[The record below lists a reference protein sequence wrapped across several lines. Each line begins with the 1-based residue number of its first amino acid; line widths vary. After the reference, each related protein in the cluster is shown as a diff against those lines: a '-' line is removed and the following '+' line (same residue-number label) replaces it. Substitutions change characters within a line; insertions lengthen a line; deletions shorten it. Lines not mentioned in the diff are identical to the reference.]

1 MAKEND
7 LPMSFTLHGLPVSG
21 GIAIGQAH
29 LISQATLEV
38 SHLLIPPR
46 LVDKEIVR
54 FETALESVRAEF
66 ATLKTTTAHA
76 LTDIRAFVDLHLMI
90 LSDPELSE
98 VPKQI
103 IRERRCNAEWAIVQ
117 QMEFLVEQFEK
128 IDDTYLRERS
138 YDVRQVVERVVREL
152 AGHHDHAGSR
162 FGRGVKGENLIV
174 VAHDLS
180 PADVMA
186 FKDQNFS
193 SFITDVG
200 GATSHTAILSRGM
213 GIPAVLGLH
222 NARQLIR
229 DKETLIVDGTR
240 GVVIVNP
247 DRRILEEYQIK
258 KSQFEIERAK
268 LKLLKTARATTLDKV
283 KIDLLANIE
292 GPEEVTIALESGAE
306 GVGLFRT
313 EFIFLGRGDMPGEEE
328 QFEAYRK
335 VVKGMEGRPVTIR
348 TFDLG
353 NDKNLHTE
361 LSVERKRENPALG
374 LRSIRLSLAEP
385 KSFLAQ
391 LRAILRASKYGKVKI
406 LIPML
411 SHALQIDQTLA
422 MLEQAKSSL
431 RGEKVA
437 FDESIE
443 IGGMIEV
450 PAAALAIGPF
460 LRRLDF
466 LSIGTNDLIQYTL
479 AIDRSDEQV
488 ASLYEPLHPAVL
500 MLLAHII
507 GSSERAGVPVSMC
520 GELAGDPHM
529 TRLLLGMG
537 LRQFSM
543 FPAQIPEVKQKI
555 KQSDISELT
564 PVVRRILKLEES
576 SKIQEQ
582 IERLNLVVPT

>member
-1 MAKEND
+1 M
-7 LPMSFTLHGLPVSG
+7 
-21 GIAIGQAH
+21 
-29 LISQATLEV
+29 
-38 SHLLIPPR
+38 
-46 LVDKEIVR
+46 
-54 FETALESVRAEF
+54 
-66 ATLKTTTAHA
+66 
-76 LTDIRAFVDLHLMI
+76 
-90 LSDPELSE
+90 
-98 VPKQI
+98 
-103 IRERRCNAEWAIVQ
+103 
-117 QMEFLVEQFEK
+117 
-128 IDDTYLRERS
+128 
-138 YDVRQVVERVVREL
+138 
-152 AGHHDHAGSR
+152 
-162 FGRGVKGENLIV
+162 
-174 VAHDLS
+174 
-180 PADVMA
+180 
-186 FKDQNFS
+186 
-193 SFITDVG
+193 
-200 GATSHTAILSRGM
+200 
-213 GIPAVLGLH
+213 
-222 NARQLIR
+222 
-229 DKETLIVDGTR
+229 
-240 GVVIVNP
+240 
-247 DRRILEEYQIK
+247 
-258 KSQFEIERAK
+258 
-268 LKLLKTARATTLDKV
+268 
-283 KIDLLANIE
+283 
-292 GPEEVTIALESGAE
+292 TIALESGAE

>member
-103 IRERRCNAEWAIVQ
+103 IRDRRCNAEWAIVQ

-335 VVKGMEGRPVTIR
+335 VVKGMDGRPVTIR

>member
-1 MAKEND
+1 
-7 LPMSFTLHGLPVSG
+7 MSFTLHGLAVSN

-38 SHLLIPPR
+38 SHLVIAQR
-46 LVDKEIVR
+46 MVEKEVAR
-54 FETALESVRAEF
+54 FESALERVRTEF
-66 ATLKTTTAHA
+66 GVIRKGLGKAP
-76 LTDIRAFVDLHLMI
+76 TDIGAFIDLHLLI
-90 LSDPELSE
+90 LSDPELSD

-117 QMEFLVEQFEK
+117 QMELLVTQFEK
-128 IDDTYLRERS
+128 IEDIYLRERS

-152 AGHHDHAGSR
+152 IGRPGHSAAKAAK
-162 FGRGVKGENLIV
+162 GVKGENLIV

-180 PADVMA
+180 PSEVMA
-186 FKDQNFS
+186 FKDQNFA
-193 SFITDVG
+193 SFVTDVG
-200 GATSHTAILSRGM
+200 GSTSHTAILARGM

-240 GVVIVNP
+240 GVVIVDP
-247 DRRILEEYQIK
+247 DARILEEYELRKCQI
-258 KSQFEIERAK
+258 EIERSK
-268 LKLLKTARATTLDKV
+268 LKLLKTTRSTTLDRV
-283 KIDLLANIE
+283 KIDLLANIKE
-292 GPEEVTIALESGAE
+292 PSDVTVALESGAE

-313 EFIFLGRGDMPGEEE
+313 EFIFLGRGDMPSEDE

-335 VVKGMEGRPVTIR
+335 VVKGMQGRPVTIR

-353 NDKNLHTE
+353 NDKNIH
-361 LSVERKRENPALG
+361 SDDAIGERKRDNPALG

-385 KSFLAQ
+385 KTFQSQ
-391 LRAILRASKYGKVKI
+391 LRAILRVSRLGKVKI

-411 SHALQIDQTLA
+411 SHAHQIDQTLA
-422 MLEQAKSSL
+422 ALEQAKSSL
-431 RGEKVA
+431 RGEKIS
-437 FDESIE
+437 FDETIE

-450 PAAALAIGPF
+450 PAAALAVGIF
-460 LRRLDF
+460 LRRMNF

-488 ASLYEPLHPAVL
+488 SYLYDPLHPAVL
-500 MLLAHII
+500 MLLAHVI
-507 GSSERAGVPVSMC
+507 STAEKVNFPVSMC
-520 GELAGDPHM
+520 GELAGDPKL

-543 FPAQIPEVKQKI
+543 HPAQIPAVKQKV
-555 KQSDISELT
+555 KQSDISEVI
-564 PVVRRILKLEES
+564 PIVRRILRLEES
-576 SKIQEQ
+576 AKIQEQ
-582 IERLNLVVPT
+582 IERLNA

>member
-1 MAKEND
+1 
-7 LPMSFTLHGLPVSG
+7 MSFTLHGLPVSG

-103 IRERRCNAEWAIVQ
+103 IRDRRCNAEWAIVQ

-229 DKETLIVDGTR
+229 GKETLIVDGTR

-292 GPEEVTIALESGAE
+292 GPEKVTIALESGAE